1 MRQGDDYNMK
11 RKILVASGLV
21 VIALGVYIFTGNV
34 DRNAPNEIDAQS
46 IKQLVN
52 EYSTGILETKSAS
65 ITSKQLIV
73 TDSNDKSLTYDLP
86 EDEFFLS
93 IAPYVESTH
102 PCATHSLSGCQGEMV
117 EEEFSVYIDDMEGNV
132 VLDQTMKSQS
142 NGFIDLWLPRD
153 RKYRITVESDG
164 KTAKSEISTFENDDT
179 CITTMQLMKKEDV

>member
-1 MRQGDDYNMK
+1 MK

-117 EEEFSVYIDDMEGNV
+117 EEEFSVYIDDMEGNM

>member
-11 RKILVASGLV
+11 RKILVSTGLV

-34 DRNAPNEIDAQS
+34 ERNAPNEIDAQS

-132 VLDQTMKSQS
+132 VLDQTMKTQS
-142 NGFIDLWLPRD
+142 NGFIDLWLQRD

-179 CITTMQLMKKEDV
+179 CITTMQLMKKKDV